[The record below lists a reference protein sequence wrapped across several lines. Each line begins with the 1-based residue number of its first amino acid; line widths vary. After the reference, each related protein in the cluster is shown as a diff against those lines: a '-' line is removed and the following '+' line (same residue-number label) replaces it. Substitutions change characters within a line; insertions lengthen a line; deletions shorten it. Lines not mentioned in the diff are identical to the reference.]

1 MRFPIL
7 CSLLVLLALTSCN
20 ETPESTSTEPA
31 VQTAEVPPQPA
42 SKIKVLDAKIC
53 QGIEDRMP
61 IDVGTTFGME
71 EKVYCWMELESEVV
85 PDSVIVK
92 WINAGDLQL
101 TQALEIKSETYRTY
115 CNKTLYFPGTWT
127 VSIQDAAGNELQAI
141 DFEVTE

>member
-7 CSLLVLLALTSCN
+7 CFFLVLLALTSCN
-20 ETPESTSTEPA
+20 ETPENNHTEPT
-31 VQTAEVPPQPA
+31 VQAAEVPPPPA
-42 SKIKVLDAKIC
+42 SKIQVLDAKIC
-53 QGIEDRMP
+53 KGIEDRMP
-61 IDVGTTFGME
+61 VDVGTAFGIE
-71 EKVYCWMELESEVV
+71 EKVFCWMELKSEVL

-127 VSIQDAAGNELQAI
+127 VSIQDATGNELKAI